1 MNVVALNASPRR
13 DGNSSILLEAAS
25 RGARG
30 AGHDVTALQ
39 LDDFVDA
46 ALRDCRT
53 CRRTDGRCGIEDRYE
68 RLLMDHLVPADA
80 ILLATPLYWYGMSGQ
95 LKTMFDRLFCHMS
108 PAFPESEAVLAG
120 LPHKRVGV
128 LIACEESYPGATLG
142 LRAQLQELTRYL
154 RQDLVDVVVGVGNS
168 RGDVRQDPTDP
179 LDAAASLGRRLFTA
193 RVADYC
199 FDTPRGHSVWSA
211 DQPPVGG

>member
-1 MNVVALNASPRR
+1 MKVLALNASPRR

-25 RGARG
+25 RGAGR
-30 AGHDVTALQ
+30 AGHDVTSLQ
-39 LDDFVDA
+39 LDDFVDG

-53 CRRTDGRCGIEDRYE
+53 CRQADGRCGINDRYE
-68 RLLMDHLVPADA
+68 SLLMDHIVPADG
-80 ILLATPLYWYGMSGQ
+80 ILLATPLYWYGMSGR

-108 PAFPESEAVLAG
+108 PSFPEFAAVLDG

-154 RQDLVDVVVGVGNS
+154 RQDLVDVILGVGNS
-168 RGDVRQDPTDP
+168 RGDVLYDPTGP
-179 LDAAASLGRRLFTA
+179 LDAAAFLGRRLFTA

-199 FDTPRGHSVWSA
+199 FDTQRAHSVWSA
-211 DQPPVGG
+211 D